1 MKETNQA
8 VKHGGVWEKGKDKD
22 PLQED
27 AREEYSFAGKDDE
40 NVLI

>member
-8 VKHGGVWEKGKDKD
+8 VKLEEAWAKGKDKD

-27 AREEYSFAGKDDE
+27 EGDEYSFAGKGDE